1 MFQARKGL
9 PLEKNS
15 SKKSENPRK
24 MNLSHFSLPEFEE
37 KFSFSRSCLYFIEKV
52 YNIYNKKRFWRFQIR
67 LTDFKTK
74 QKAPKE
80 TYMLC
85 NIALRTCWR
94 KASLVGGI
102 CSTVFPFFVNSP
114 LLHAFMS
121 FAELV
126 GSYIRMMKRS
136 ITDMASSFK
145 SSVEDSLNEKNKTEI
160 YNEEVTAFKRQIQLL
175 MGTLLFSTILSCIS

>member
-1 MFQARKGL
+1 
-9 PLEKNS
+9 
-15 SKKSENPRK
+15 
-24 MNLSHFSLPEFEE
+24 
-37 KFSFSRSCLYFIEKV
+37 
-52 YNIYNKKRFWRFQIR
+52 
-67 LTDFKTK
+67 
-74 QKAPKE
+74 
-80 TYMLC
+80 
-85 NIALRTCWR
+85 
-94 KASLVGGI
+94 
-102 CSTVFPFFVNSP
+102 
-114 LLHAFMS
+114 MS